1 MNTIDNKS
9 VQTKTFR
16 WKRWQRWQR
25 WALGAGCALAAYSAA
40 GFWLLPYVIKNQL
53 PKLAEKELAHRA
65 SIGDV
70 GFNPFTLRLEAQ
82 RITLTQAPGV
92 IAKSGLSGSS
102 DTHGTPLLSIGAL
115 AVQLEWKSIVR
126 RAWSLAEIRITA
138 PQAQLTIT
146 PDGKFNLAELLA
158 TWQRRHPDKSDGAMP
173 RLVIAHFALEQGKVD
188 WQDQKAGYADNFA
201 PINFTLDN
209 ISTLPDTNG
218 NYSLSADA
226 ARGGKLHWRG
236 TASLSP
242 IRGEGELI
250 LNDASLPGL
259 AAYLKAYTRA
269 SVVSGKLS
277 ARLPYAFSYAEGKLE
292 ATVKGAGL
300 ALRDLA
306 LARDGKGAA
315 FTSLNTLGIAGVN
328 ADLARHSVS
337 VDKINLY
344 GGKMAVRRD
353 AKGQIDLAN
362 LMLPDHHRSATSATP
377 AASAGAPAAP
387 TTAGKWTVDLKQLAL
402 ANVDVSAI
410 DESVTPALQLSAKQL
425 QLQLQLAMQQGQA
438 GNSII
443 VDGVNFS
450 LADLAMQRGAQTPFK
465 LARFGFT
472 QGKIDVAARTIDL
485 GALTASGAQ
494 IDLTRNGQG
503 EFAIAQKLPAFTSA
517 ATITNKA
524 APAAPWSAKVDQV
537 ELSKFGARF
546 DDAGTGIKGNLQ
558 DARLSLRNVSSDMR
572 QALPFE
578 LGVGLREGGLLAA
591 KGKFVPGSGAVD
603 AQLHLQ
609 QLTLLPL
616 QALLAQH
623 VKLTLAG
630 GSLSGN
636 GRLTMGGGAAK
647 APKVQYVGGVDIAG
661 LVLNETDGKRFA
673 SWKSVRADKLTASVG
688 PDFVDIPELRVVE
701 PNAQLI
707 IENDRSLNAQRL
719 LIKAPAP
726 APVPVPAP
734 TTTMATATVPL
745 ASATPAA
752 DAAFPVRVRRVR
764 LENAKLD
771 FADLSLRP
779 QFAAKIYALNGL
791 VTGLSTQ
798 ADARS
803 QIELDGR
810 IDEFGMA
817 RVRGQLN
824 PFAPTDNTDLNVLFK
839 NVDMVAA
846 SPYTVKFAGYK
857 VAEGKMSLDLQYKVR
872 NRQLDG
878 SNQIVLDK
886 LTLGERIDGPDALK
900 LPLTLAL
907 AILKDSDGRIE
918 LGLPV
923 SGDMNDPQFSYGA
936 LVWKAVGNVLT
947 KIVTAPLRALGSM
960 LGISADK
967 LDAIEFDAGSAV
979 LLPPEREKLKQ
990 VAHVLAKREQ
1000 LKLAVPGQ
1008 YSDTDA
1014 SALRAQAVRRS
1025 VITKAGIKLKTGEE
1039 ADEAAG
1045 PLDLGERKIRSA
1057 LRELYGERFGKAALE
1072 QQKKAAQA
1080 AATVVVAAAAS
1091 ASATV
1096 GASASASASA
1106 SSTAA
1111 TANIAVLQRLGKL
1124 IEGEPQVADTGAF
1137 YHGLRE
1143 QLEASQPL
1151 PADALATLGAQR
1163 SAAILAALQQD
1174 GTPAARLNAGAPEKT
1189 PAATGKLVQLTL
1201 GLAAQ

>member
-16 WKRWQRWQR
+16 WKRWQRW
-25 WALGAGCALAAYSAA
+25 AVGTGCALAAYSAA
-40 GFWLLPYVIKNQL
+40 GFWLVPYVIKNQL
-53 PKLAEKELAHRA
+53 PKFAEKELARQA

-70 GFNPFTLRLEAQ
+70 RFNPFTLRLEADQ
-82 RITLTQAPGV
+82 
-92 IAKSGLSGSS
+92 IAFKEAASANNA
-102 DTHGTPLLSIGAL
+102 PLLSIGAL

-146 PDGKFNLAELLA
+146 PDGKFNLAEVLA
-158 TWQRRHPDKSDGAMP
+158 TWQRKHPEKSEGGMP

-188 WQDQKAGYADNFA
+188 WHDEKAGYADNFT

-209 ISTLPDTNG
+209 ISTLPDANG
-218 NYSLSADA
+218 SYSLSADA

-269 SVVSGKLS
+269 LVTSGKLS
-277 ARLPYAFSYAEGKLE
+277 ARLPYAFSYADGKLE

-306 LARDGKGAA
+306 LVQSGNSTP
-315 FTSLNTLGIAGVN
+315 FTSLATLGIAGVN
-328 ADLARHSVS
+328 VDLARQNVT
-337 VDKINLY
+337 VDKVNLY
-344 GGKMAVRRD
+344 GGKVAVRRD
-353 AKGQIDLAN
+353 SKGEIDVAN
-362 LMLPDHHRSATSATP
+362 LMLPGNPAP
-377 AASAGAPAAP
+377 AASATAAPAKP
-387 TTAGKWTVDLKQLAL
+387 GKWKVDLKQLAL

-410 DESVTPALQLSAKQL
+410 DETVSPALQLSAKQL
-425 QLQLQLAMQQGQA
+425 QLQLQLGLQQGQA
-438 GNSII
+438 GNSVL
-443 VDGVNFS
+443 VDNASFA

-465 LARFGFT
+465 LQQLGFT
-472 QGKIDVAARTIDL
+472 EGKIDLAAHTVHL
-485 GALTASGAQ
+485 GAVTASGAQ
-494 IDLTRNGQG
+494 IDLARNRLG
-503 EFAIAQKLPAFTSA
+503 EFAIAQKLPVFASG
-517 ATITNKA
+517 KA
-524 APAAPWSAKVDQV
+524 DTAKDAPSAPWSTKIDKV

-558 DARLSLRNVSSDMR
+558 DARLSLHNVSNDMK

-578 LGVGLREGGLLAA
+578 LGVGLREGGLLTAN
-591 KGKFVPGSGAVD
+591 GKFVPGTGAVD
-603 AQLHLQ
+603 AQLNLK
-609 QLTLLPL
+609 QLTLAPV
-616 QALLAQH
+616 QPLLAQH
-623 VKLTLAG
+623 IKLKLAG
-630 GSLSGN
+630 GSLSGS
-636 GRLTMGGGAAK
+636 GRLTTGGGAPK
-647 APKVQYVGGVDIAG
+647 APKVRYEGGVDIAG

-719 LIKAPAP
+719 LVKAPEPATATAPAP
-726 APVPVPAP
+726 A
-734 TTTMATATVPL
+734 AT
-745 ASATPAA
+745 ATPAA

-764 LENAKLD
+764 LQNAKLD

-779 QFAAKIYALNGL
+779 QFAAKIYELNGV
-791 VTGLSTQ
+791 VTGLSTKR
-798 ADARS
+798 DARS

-810 IDEFGMA
+810 IDEFGLA

-824 PFAPTDNTDLNVLFK
+824 PFAPTDNTDLNVVFK
-839 NVDMVAA
+839 NVDMVSA
-846 SPYTVKFAGYK
+846 SPYTMKFAGYK
-857 VAEGKMSLDLQYKVR
+857 VAEGKISLDLQYKVR

-878 SNQIVLDK
+878 TNQIVLDK
-886 LTLGERIDGPDALK
+886 LTLGERIDSPDALK
-900 LPLTLAL
+900 LPLELAL
-907 AILKDSDGRIE
+907 AILKDSDGRID

-936 LVWKAVGNVLT
+936 LIWKAVGNVLT
-947 KIVTAPLRALGSM
+947 KIVTAPFRALGNL

-967 LDAIEFDAGSAV
+967 LEAIDFDAGSAV

-990 VAHVLAKREQ
+990 VAQILAKREQ

-1008 YSDTDA
+1008 FSDTDA
-1014 SALRAQAVRRS
+1014 AALRAQAVRRA
-1025 VITKAGIKLKTGEE
+1025 VAAKAGIKLEAGEE
-1039 ADEAAG
+1039 PG
-1045 PLDLGERKIRSA
+1045 PLNLGERKIRGA
-1057 LRELYGERFGKAALE
+1057 LRDLYGERFGKAELDK
-1072 QQKKAAQA
+1072 QKKTAESAAPVATA
-1080 AATVVVAAAAS
+1080 ASAAAS
-1091 ASATV
+1091 APAKIPV
-1096 GASASASASA
+1096 F
-1106 SSTAA
+1106 
-1111 TANIAVLQRLGKL
+1111 QRLGKL

-1137 YHGLRE
+1137 YNGLRE
-1143 QLEASQPL
+1143 QLEAKQPL
-1151 PADALATLGAQR
+1151 PADALSKLGTQR

-1174 GTPAARLNAGAPEKT
+1174 GTPAARVSAGAPEKT
-1189 PAATGKLVQLTL
+1189 DAAPGKLVGLKL

>member
-16 WKRWQRWQR
+16 WKRWQRW
-25 WALGAGCALAAYSAA
+25 AVGTGCALAAYSAA
-40 GFWLLPYVIKNQL
+40 GFWLVPYVIKNQL
-53 PKLAEKELAHRA
+53 PKFAEKELARQA
-65 SIGDV
+65 SIADV
-70 GFNPFTLRLEAQ
+70 RFNPFTLRLEADQ
-82 RITLTQAPGV
+82 IAFKEAPG
-92 IAKSGLSGSS
+92 ADGKSGA
-102 DTHGTPLLSIGAL
+102 PLLSIGAL

-146 PDGKFNLAELLA
+146 PDGKFNLAEVLA
-158 TWQRRHPDKSDGAMP
+158 TWQRKHPEKSDGGMP

-188 WQDQKAGYADNFA
+188 WQDQKAGYADNFT

-209 ISTLPDTNG
+209 ISTLPDANG
-218 NYSLSADA
+218 SYSLSADA

-269 SVVSGKLS
+269 QVSSGKLS
-277 ARLPYAFSYAEGKLE
+277 ARLPYAFSYADGKLE

-306 LARDGKGAA
+306 LVRDGKGEA
-315 FTSLNTLGIAGVN
+315 FTSLDTLGIAGVN
-328 ADLARHSVS
+328 VDLARQNVT

-344 GGKMAVRRD
+344 GGTVAVRRD
-353 AKGQIDLAN
+353 SKGEIDVAN
-362 LMLPDHHRSATSATP
+362 LMLPGNPAP
-377 AASAGAPAAP
+377 AASAASSPP
-387 TTAGKWTVDLKQLAL
+387 SKPGKWKVDLHQLAL

-410 DESVTPALQLSAKQL
+410 DETVSPALQLNAKQL
-425 QLQLQLAMQQGQA
+425 QLQLQLGLQQGPA
-438 GNSII
+438 GMATVI
-443 VDGVNFS
+443 DGASFS

-465 LARFGFT
+465 LAQLGFT
-472 QGKIDVAARTIDL
+472 EGKIDLAAHTVHL
-485 GALTASGAQ
+485 GAVTASGAQ
-494 IDLTRNGQG
+494 IDLARNRQG
-503 EFAIAQKLPAFTSA
+503 EFAIAQKLPVFASGKADSA
-517 ATITNKA
+517 KE
-524 APAAPWSAKVDQV
+524 APSAPWSTRVDKV

-558 DARLSLRNVSSDMR
+558 GARLSLQNVSNDMQ

-578 LGVGLREGGLLAA
+578 LGVGLREGGLLTAN
-591 KGKFVPGSGAVD
+591 GKFVPGTGAVD
-603 AQLHLQ
+603 AQLNLK
-609 QLTLLPL
+609 QLTLAPV
-616 QALLAQH
+616 QPLLAQH
-623 VKLTLAG
+623 VKLKLAG
-630 GSLSGN
+630 GSLSGS
-636 GRLTMGGGAAK
+636 GRLTTGGGVPKAPK
-647 APKVQYVGGVDIAG
+647 APKVRYVGGVDIAG

-719 LIKAPAP
+719 LVKAPEPAAPAP
-726 APVPVPAP
+726 APS
-734 TTTMATATVPL
+734 AT
-745 ASATPAA
+745 ATPAA

-764 LENAKLD
+764 LQNAKLD

-779 QFAAKIYALNGL
+779 QFAAKIYELNGV
-791 VTGLSTQ
+791 VTGLSTKR
-798 ADARS
+798 DARS

-810 IDEFGMA
+810 IDEFGLA

-824 PFAPTDNTDLNVLFK
+824 PFAPTDNTDLNVVFK
-839 NVDMVAA
+839 NVDMVSA
-846 SPYTVKFAGYK
+846 SPYTMKFAGYK
-857 VAEGKMSLDLQYKVR
+857 VAEGKISLDLQYKVR

-878 SNQIVLDK
+878 TNQIVLDK
-886 LTLGERIDGPDALK
+886 LTLGERIDSPDALK
-900 LPLTLAL
+900 LPLELAL
-907 AILKDSDGRIE
+907 AILKDSDGRID

-936 LVWKAVGNVLT
+936 LIWKAVGNVLT
-947 KIVTAPLRALGSM
+947 KIVTAPFRALGNL

-967 LDAIEFDAGSAV
+967 LESIDFDAGSAV

-990 VAHVLAKREQ
+990 VAQILAKREQ

-1014 SALRAQAVRRS
+1014 AALRAQAVRRA
-1025 VITKAGIKLKTGEE
+1025 VAAKAGIKLEAGEE
-1039 ADEAAG
+1039 PG
-1045 PLDLGERKIRSA
+1045 PLNLGERKIRGA
-1057 LRELYGERFGKAALE
+1057 LRDLYGERFGKAELDK
-1072 QQKKAAQA
+1072 QKKAAESAVPATA
-1080 AATVVVAAAAS
+1080 AAAAAS
-1091 ASATV
+1091 ASA
-1096 GASASASASA
+1096 SAP
-1106 SSTAA
+1106 AA
-1111 TANIAVLQRLGKL
+1111 AKIPVLQRLGKL

-1137 YHGLRE
+1137 YNGLRE
-1143 QLEASQPL
+1143 QLEARQHL
-1151 PADALATLGAQR
+1151 PADALSKLGAQR

-1174 GTPAARLNAGAPEKT
+1174 GTPAARVSAGAPEKT
-1189 PAATGKLVQLTL
+1189 EAAPGKLVGLKL
-1201 GLAAQ
+1201 GLAAK

>member
-16 WKRWQRWQR
+16 WKRWQRW
-25 WALGAGCALAAYSAA
+25 AVGTGCALAAYSAA
-40 GFWLLPYVIKNQL
+40 GFWLVPYVIKNQL
-53 PKLAEKELAHRA
+53 PKFAEKELARQA
-65 SIGDV
+65 SIDDV
-70 GFNPFTLRLEAQ
+70 RFNPFTLRLDADKIAFREAASADGK
-82 RITLTQAPGV
+82 TGA
-92 IAKSGLSGSS
+92 
-102 DTHGTPLLSIGAL
+102 PLLSIGAL

-138 PQAQLTIT
+138 PQTHLTIT
-146 PDGKFNLAELLA
+146 PDGKFNLAEVLA
-158 TWQRRHPDKSDGAMP
+158 TWQRNHPEKSDGGMP

-188 WQDQKAGYADNFA
+188 WQDQKAGYADNFT

-209 ISTLPDTNG
+209 ISTLPDANG
-218 NYSLSADA
+218 SYSLSADA

-269 SVVSGKLS
+269 RVTSGKLS
-277 ARLPYAFSYAEGKLE
+277 ARLPYAFSYTDGKLE

-306 LARDGKGAA
+306 LVRDGKGEA

-328 ADLARHSVS
+328 ADLAHQSVT

-344 GGKMAVRRD
+344 GGKVAVRRD
-353 AKGQIDLAN
+353 ARGEIDVAN
-362 LMLPDHHRSATSATP
+362 LMLPGNPAP
-377 AASAGAPAAP
+377 AASA
-387 TTAGKWTVDLKQLAL
+387 TTAPSKPGKWKVDLKQLAL

-410 DESVTPALQLSAKQL
+410 DETVSPALQLSARQL
-425 QLQLQLAMQQGQA
+425 QLNLQLALQQGQA

-443 VDGVNFS
+443 VDGASFG
-450 LADLAMQRGAQTPFK
+450 LADLTMQRGAQTPFK
-465 LARFGFT
+465 LDQLGFT
-472 QGKIDVAARTIDL
+472 EGKIDLAAHTVHL

-494 IDLTRNGQG
+494 IDLARNRQG
-503 EFAIAQKLPAFTSA
+503 EFAIAQKLPVFASG
-517 ATITNKA
+517 KA
-524 APAAPWSAKVDQV
+524 DAGKDAPSAPWSTKVDKV

-558 DARLSLRNVSSDMR
+558 DARLSLHNVSNDMK

-578 LGVGLREGGLLAA
+578 LGVGLREGGLLTAN
-591 KGKFVPGSGAVD
+591 GKFVPGTGAVD
-603 AQLHLQ
+603 AQLNLK
-609 QLTLLPL
+609 QLTLAPV
-616 QALLAQH
+616 QPLLAQH
-623 VKLTLAG
+623 VKLKLAG
-630 GSLSGN
+630 GSLSGS
-636 GRLTMGGGAAK
+636 GRLTTGGGAPK
-647 APKVQYVGGVDIAG
+647 TPKVRYEGGVDIAG

-719 LIKAPAP
+719 LVKAPEPATAP
-726 APVPVPAP
+726 SAAAPV
-734 TTTMATATVPL
+734 AT
-745 ASATPAA
+745 ATPAA

-764 LENAKLD
+764 LQNAKLD

-779 QFAAKIYALNGL
+779 QFAAKIYELNGV
-791 VTGLSTQ
+791 VTGLSTKR
-798 ADARS
+798 DARS

-810 IDEFGMA
+810 IDEFGLA

-824 PFAPTDNTDLNVLFK
+824 PFAPTDNTDLNVVFK
-839 NVDMVAA
+839 NVDMVSA
-846 SPYTVKFAGYK
+846 SPYTMKFAGYK
-857 VAEGKMSLDLQYKVR
+857 VAEGKISLDLQYKVR

-878 SNQIVLDK
+878 TNQIVLDK
-886 LTLGERIDGPDALK
+886 LTLGERIDSPDALK
-900 LPLTLAL
+900 LPLELAL
-907 AILKDSDGRIE
+907 AILKDSDGRID

-936 LVWKAVGNVLT
+936 LIWKAVGNVLT
-947 KIVTAPLRALGSM
+947 KIVTAPFRALGNL

-967 LDAIEFDAGSAV
+967 LEAIDFDAGSAV

-990 VAHVLAKREQ
+990 VAQILAKREQ

-1014 SALRAQAVRRS
+1014 AALRAQAVRRA
-1025 VITKAGIKLKTGEE
+1025 VAAKAGIKLEAGEE
-1039 ADEAAG
+1039 PG
-1045 PLDLGERKIRSA
+1045 PLNLGERKIRGA
-1057 LRELYGERFGKAALE
+1057 LRDLYGERFGKAELDK
-1072 QQKKAAQA
+1072 QKKAAESA
-1080 AATVVVAAAAS
+1080 APATAAAS
-1091 ASATV
+1091 SAASAP
-1096 GASASASASA
+1096 
-1106 SSTAA
+1106 AA
-1111 TANIAVLQRLGKL
+1111 AKIPVFQRLGKL

-1137 YHGLRE
+1137 YTGLRE
-1143 QLEASQPL
+1143 QLEAKQPL
-1151 PADALATLGAQR
+1151 PADALSKLGAQR

-1174 GTPAARLNAGAPEKT
+1174 GTPAARVSAGAPEKT
-1189 PAATGKLVQLTL
+1189 EAAPGKLVGLKL